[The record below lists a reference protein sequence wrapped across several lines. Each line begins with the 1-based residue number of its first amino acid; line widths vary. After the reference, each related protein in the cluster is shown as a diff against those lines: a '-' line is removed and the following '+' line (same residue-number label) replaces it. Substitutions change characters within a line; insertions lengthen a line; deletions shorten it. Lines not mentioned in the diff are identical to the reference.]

1 MIVARGGGSLAD
13 LYAFCDEALC
23 RTVALLRV
31 PVISSVGHHT
41 DRTLIDDVAAV
52 CCSTPTHAAEA
63 AVAVRLRRR
72 APGAARRAARAA
84 RPRPPRDRGARAG
97 AGQLSR
103 APAQHVARH
112 RGRLHQ
118 LLRELRASARRRGGR
133 RARRRGSPRGTLERT
148 AARAAAGDRARR
160 ARELERLA
168 LALAAHD
175 PQRTMARG
183 YALVAGS
190 AGTPLGSAAA
200 ARRARELTLRFHD
213 GAVAA
218 EVAGEEET
226 E

>member
-1 MIVARGGGSLAD
+1 
-13 LYAFCDEALC
+13 
-23 RTVALLRV
+23 
-31 PVISSVGHHT
+31 
-41 DRTLIDDVAAV
+41 
-52 CCSTPTHAAEA
+52 
-63 AVAVRLRRR
+63 
-72 APGAARRAARAA
+72 
-84 RPRPPRDRGARAG
+84 
-97 AGQLSR
+97 
-103 APAQHVARH
+103 VARH

-118 LLRELRASARRRGGR
+118 LLRELRASARRRAESGHVTA
-133 RARRRGSPRGTLERT
+133 ARHASTLERT
-148 AARAAAGDRARR
+148 AARAADGDRARR

-183 YALVAGS
+183 YALVQDR

>member
-1 MIVARGGGSLAD
+1 VDCA
-13 LYAFCDEALC
+13 
-23 RTVALLRV
+23 
-31 PVISSVGHHT
+31 
-41 DRTLIDDVAAV
+41 
-52 CCSTPTHAAEA
+52 
-63 AVAVRLRRR
+63 
-72 APGAARRAARAA
+72 AARRALAQAAARLRDHGRRAIVVRARAL
-84 RPRPPRDRGARAG
+84 
-97 AGQLSR
+97 GQLSR

-118 LLRELRASARRRGGR
+118 LLRELRASARRRAESGR
-133 RARRRGSPRGTLERT
+133 VTAARQASTLERT
-148 AARAAAGDRARR
+148 AARAADGDRARR

-183 YALVAGS
+183 YALVQDR

-226 E
+226 G